1 MRSLRAAIGQINSI
15 RCKANASSGLMPTGW
30 ERLKEVTLL
39 SCHWH
44 SLSFL
49 HKASKAA
56 ISKACSRPGSE
67 AWEPVMCS
75 CRQKG
80 WGRAAL
86 PHWWLGVGL
95 GARGAP
101 RAEQTELPTKMSKE
115 VSQWCCWK
123 RENEIPEK
131 LMAQYSQSYCVFQAR
146 WPCALHKVILLWIGK
161 GVSQRPATLIKYFLL
176 ILPQYL
182 CGRGTR
188 FYV

>member
-1 MRSLRAAIGQINSI
+1 MQLDKLIQYVARLMHLLVWCPRGERDWRRSRFFLVTDTPSHSCTRLQRLLYLKLVQGLAQRPESQWCAAVG
-15 RCKANASSGLMPTGW
+15 RRDGAGP
-30 ERLKEVTLL
+30 R
-39 SCHWH
+39 
-44 SLSFL
+44 
-49 HKASKAA
+49 
-56 ISKACSRPGSE
+56 SRTD
-67 AWEPVMCS
+67 
-75 CRQKG
+75 G
-80 WGRAAL
+80 WGWAWV
-86 PHWWLGVGL
+86 HG
-95 GARGAP
+95 GAP
-101 RAEQTELPTKMSKE
+101 RAEWTELPTKMSKE

-146 WPCALHKVILLWIGK
+146 PPCALHKVTLLWIGK